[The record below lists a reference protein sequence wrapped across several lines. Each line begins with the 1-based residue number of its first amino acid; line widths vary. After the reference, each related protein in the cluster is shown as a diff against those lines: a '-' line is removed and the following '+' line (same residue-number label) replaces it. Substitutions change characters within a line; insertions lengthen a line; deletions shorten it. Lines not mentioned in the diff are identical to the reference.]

1 MLILTPAFLTL
12 IKRTPN
18 TSMTLKYLFWLI
30 TLKVSI
36 MTVLMVKEDKGTKM
50 LSNLFGQTK
59 RIRKKVKKDGKRRK

>member
-1 MLILTPAFLTL
+1 
-12 IKRTPN
+12 
-18 TSMTLKYLFWLI
+18 
-30 TLKVSI
+30 